1 MPYCT
6 KCGEEK
12 RRLSKNSFC
21 NECEQANNSAG
32 GNTLLETG
40 EEIPDDTS
48 GYWEHMNKL
57 LDTKF
62 TKFEQTF
69 KTTILNEV
77 KQITDP
83 IEKEVKELK
92 DENKKLKSKVTLLEA
107 KDKEKNTKLEQVENT
122 LKEHQKYLSRTDK
135 EARSRRLILA
145 GIPEGNVKINDKETS
160 DDKVKVEEVLKV
172 VDAGILSANI
182 RRIGKKDQGVDNRPR
197 YLMLEFGNSS
207 DRHSVKKN
215 SHKLKENHDT
225 KNFYMKADST
235 KKERDEYKRLYDVKK
250 RLEEEDPGK
259 TIKIEYG
266 KLYVEDTIVDQIS
279 TASSDF
285 LG

>member
-1 MPYCT
+1 MPFCT
-6 KCGEEK
+6 FCGEEK
-12 RRLSKNSFC
+12 RRLNKDNFC
-21 NECEQANNSAG
+21 NECAQQNQSI
-32 GNTLLETG
+32 TSI
-40 EEIPDDTS
+40 EEVPDTS
-48 GYWEHMNKL
+48 SKDYWEHMNKL

-62 TKFEQTF
+62 SNFEQTF

-107 KDKEKNTKLEQVENT
+107 KDKERNTKLEQVENT

-145 GIPEGNVKINDKETS
+145 GIPEGNVKINDTETS
-160 DDKVKVEEVLKV
+160 DDKEKVEEVLRV
-172 VDAGILSANI
+172 VNAGIFSANI
-182 RRIGKKDQGVDNRPR
+182 KRIGKKDQGIEKRPR
-197 YLMLEFGNSS
+197 FLLLEFGSS
-207 DRHSVKKN
+207 NDRHAVKKN
-215 SHKLKENHDT
+215 SHKLKENQDT
-225 KNFYMKADST
+225 KNFHMKADST
-235 KKERDEYKRLYDVKK
+235 RKEREEYKRLYKVKK

-259 TIKIEYG
+259 SVKIEYG
-266 KLYVEDTIVDQIS
+266 KLYVEDTVVDQIS
-279 TASSDF
+279 TATSDF